1 MNFSSLRAVRSCA
14 ALLTVGIVVA
24 LAGCALAP
32 SASAPAPAPAPAI
45 EPLAQYMVRANEANV
60 QGSKDQARA
69 LYYTAAKSYPT
80 SKEPWQKLA
89 QDYFETRNYGQA
101 ILAAQEV
108 LLRDPSDTVSTSILA
123 VSGLRVSAQ
132 GLTALRQQ
140 QRRLTGDTRTEAE
153 DIARTLRELL
163 GEPLLPPSAG
173 AAGSASAPTPRP
185 KPVARPKPAS
195 AATPAASVPPVA
207 TQKGDTP
214 ANPFNLLTK

>member
-1 MNFSSLRAVRSCA
+1 MNYSSLRAVRACA
-14 ALLTVGIVVA
+14 ALLIAGIAVA
-24 LAGCALAP
+24 LAGCAQAP
-32 SASAPAPAPAPAI
+32 PASAPAPAI

-163 GEPLLPPSAG
+163 GEPLLPPPVG

-185 KPVARPKPAS
+185 KPVARPKAS
-195 AATPAASVPPVA
+195 STATPAASVPPIA

>member
-1 MNFSSLRAVRSCA
+1 MNYSSLRAVRACA
-14 ALLTVGIVVA
+14 ALLIAGIAVA
-24 LAGCALAP
+24 LAGCSQAP
-32 SASAPAPAPAPAI
+32 PASAPAPAI

-163 GEPLLPPSAG
+163 GEPLLPPPVG

-185 KPVARPKPAS
+185 KPVARPKAAS
-195 AATPAASVPPVA
+195 TATPAASVPPIA

>member
-1 MNFSSLRAVRSCA
+1 
-14 ALLTVGIVVA
+14 
-24 LAGCALAP
+24 
-32 SASAPAPAPAPAI
+32 
-45 EPLAQYMVRANEANV
+45 MVRANEANV

-163 GEPLLPPSAG
+163 GEPLLPPPVG

>member
-1 MNFSSLRAVRSCA
+1 MRSGT
-14 ALLTVGIVVA
+14 ALMVAGMALA
-24 LAGCALAP
+24 LAGCAQP
-32 SASAPAPAPAPAI
+32 PTASTPAPAI

-89 QDYFETRNYGQA
+89 QDYFESRNYGQA

-108 LLRDPSDTVSTSILA
+108 LLRDPADTVSTSILA

-140 QRRLTGDTRTEAE
+140 QRRLSGDTRTEAE

-163 GEPLLPPSAG
+163 GEPLLAPSANS
-173 AAGSASAPTPRP
+173 AASAPAPAPRPRPVVRP
-185 KPVARPKPAS
+185 KPVAAAAPAAS
-195 AATPAASVPPVA
+195 AAPAAP
-207 TQKGDTP
+207 QKVETP